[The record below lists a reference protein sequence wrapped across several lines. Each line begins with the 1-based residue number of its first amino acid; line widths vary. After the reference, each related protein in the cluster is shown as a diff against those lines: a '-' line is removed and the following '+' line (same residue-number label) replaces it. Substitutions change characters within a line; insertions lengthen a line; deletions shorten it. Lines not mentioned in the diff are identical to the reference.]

1 MSIIKDLFRFSPT
14 FRWGAFFLLIVL
26 ALVAKGWR
34 NARIAGELVISV
46 RTVEA
51 HLTNIFGKL
60 GVSSRTEAALYFLQT
75 RTVSNSEIRVISED
89 VQSTNAYAG
98 T

>member
-1 MSIIKDLFRFSPT
+1 MTHNTTRVLEELTKQER
-14 FRWGAFFLLIVL
+14 IVL

-60 GVSSRTEAALYFLQT
+60 GVSSRTEATLYFLQAK
-75 RTVSNSEIRVISED
+75 TVSNTELRGISED
-89 VQSTNAYAG
+89 IQNTSSYAG
-98 T
+98 V